1 MSDVTALRGEAARAA
16 VVRAP
21 GRFEVDYLTV
31 ERGVRGAVL
40 EDVWSAPFEHALP
53 VRRFAARKGQQH
65 LSGLWWSATTG
76 GHVGF
81 ESWLERD
88 HVMLLDFDPAVT
100 GIASQPFWLRWQ
112 NETGSPVSHVP
123 DFFARRADGSAV
135 VVDCRPAERRGP
147 RDSAKF
153 EATAQA
159 CARVG
164 WEYRLVGAADEIVT
178 ANVRWL
184 AGYRHPRH
192 HQPGPADALRQV
204 FAAPAALMAGAAAA
218 GDPIAVL
225 PVLFHLLWRREL
237 TADLSVPL
245 HPDTLVSPGVVT
257 R

>member
-1 MSDVTALRGEAARAA
+1 MSSVRALPAEAARPAELW
-16 VVRAP
+16 VP
-21 GRFEVDYLTV
+21 GRFELDYVTPERAV
-31 ERGVRGAVL
+31 RGVAL
-40 EDVWSAPFEHALP
+40 EEVWSAPFEHALP
-53 VRRFAARKGQQH
+53 VRRFAARKGQRH

-100 GIASQPFWLRWQ
+100 GIASQPFWLRWPDQ
-112 NETGSPVSHVP
+112 TGQPVSHAP
-123 DFFARRADGSAV
+123 DFFARRLDGSAV
-135 VVDCRPAERRGP
+135 VVDCRPEERRGP
-147 RDSAKF
+147 RDAAKF
-153 EATAQA
+153 EATARA

-164 WEYRLVGAADEIVT
+164 WEYRLVGTADQIVA

-192 HQPGPADALRQV
+192 HQPEVAGVLRRV
-204 FAAPAALMAGAAAA
+204 FAAPAPLMAGAEAA
-218 GDPIAVL
+218 GDAIAAL
-225 PVLFHLLWRREL
+225 PVLFHLLWRHEL

-245 HPDTLVSPGVVT
+245 HPGILVSPGAVT